1 MLWRRAAARAL
12 CAPRST
18 SFLSTEKEQMA
29 AAREAECRSPQQ
41 GGNRQTPLAQPPT
54 THQER
59 GVHKNSGTLASVAE
73 AIGSTPLVDLSRL
86 VKNTP
91 NTEGRILAKLDYLN
105 PGFSKKD
112 RIALQMVLEAER
124 SGDLKP
130 GQPVIELTSGNTGTG
145 LAIVCAVTG
154 HPCILLMSEGNSME
168 RARMMRALG
177 AEVILVPQKEGSV
190 PGQVSGEDLDLVFQR
205 TEEVVGERGAYR
217 ADQFEL

>member
-1 MLWRRAAARAL
+1 M
-12 CAPRST
+12 
-18 SFLSTEKEQMA
+18 
-29 AAREAECRSPQQ
+29 
-41 GGNRQTPLAQPPT
+41 
-54 THQER
+54 
-59 GVHKNSGTLASVAE
+59 HKNSGTLASVAE